1 MNITISTG
9 IFIILATKDIKDLQK
24 IENRLTDT
32 FSNANAIINNFGY
45 NHSIHKNSNDIFIEI
60 TNKNE
65 LPAPDIRK
73 FYALFSLV
81 TDILAEIQN
90 TLIIFDK
97 ISIYGAIAVGEM
109 QIAKTSAT
117 AMLANNGTYPRVM
130 LDDSAW
136 KIVNDAIDKFTED
149 VCMKNE
155 SAWGM
160 LPTPKNDEGKIK
172 LDADDIHFINYFN
185 ISVFDMCTKLAIKD
199 IPTFVQLHKAS
210 ILAIQSLDTWL
221 KDYHNSIVKNEL
233 KEKLTGQSVSTFLVP

>member
-1 MNITISTG
+1 MNITNSTG

-24 IENRLTDT
+24 IENRLTDI
-32 FSNANAIINNFGY
+32 FSNANAIISNFGY
-45 NHSIHKNSNDIFIEI
+45 NHSIHKNLSDIFIEI
-60 TNKNE
+60 TNK

-81 TDILAEIQN
+81 TDILAEVQN

-97 ISIYGAIAVGEM
+97 ISIYGAIAVDEM

-136 KIVNDAIDKFTED
+136 KIVNDAIYKFTED
-149 VCMKNE
+149 VGMKNA

-160 LPTPKNDEGKIK
+160 LQTPKNDEGKIK

-185 ISVFDMCTKLAIKD
+185 ISVFDMCTQLAIKD
-199 IPTFVQLHKAS
+199 IPTFVQLHKDS
-210 ILAIQSLDTWL
+210 ILAIQPLDTWL
-221 KDYHNSIVKNEL
+221 KDYHNSIVQNEL
-233 KEKLTGQSVSTFLVP
+233 KEILTGQSVSTFLVP